1 MVEENKIDYKEVF
14 ILDDKGFF
22 IGTTYLDVKEKQ
34 DFKFTTIPPDTTLV
48 KAKFDGNKWIEGVDK
63 DEIMLGMLLP
73 EDDFKVDTKDYLLL
87 KILEILK
94 KGGMI
99 MDNTWFFKYCMF
111 CWAERKINETYLDM
125 AKKMEMLTDQQ
136 IMMIKM
142 TPRISE
148 K

>member
-22 IGTTYLDVKEKQ
+22 IGTTYLDIKEKQ
-34 DFKFTTIPPDTTLV
+34 AFNFTTIPPDTTLIQ
-48 KAKFDGNKWIEGVDK
+48 AKFDGNKWIEGVDK
-63 DEIMLGMLLP
+63 DEIMLGMLFPDNDL
-73 EDDFKVDTKDYLLL
+73 EIDSKEYLIL

-111 CWAERKINETYLDM
+111 CWAERKIDEAYLDM
-125 AKKMEMLTDQQ
+125 AKKMNMLTDQQ

>member
-1 MVEENKIDYKEVF
+1 MTEENNLEKVF

-34 DFKFTTIPPDTTLV
+34 EFKFTTIPPDTTLIQ
-48 KAKFDGNKWIEGVDK
+48 AKFDGDKWIEGVDK
-63 DEIMLGMLLP
+63 DDLMLGMLLP
-73 EDDFKVDTKDYLLL
+73 EDDFKIDSKDYLLL
-87 KILEILK
+87 KILGILK

-111 CWAERKINETYLDM
+111 CWAERKIDEVYLDM
-125 AKKMEMLTDQQ
+125 AKKMDMLTDQQ

-142 TPRISE
+142 TPKIEE

>member
-1 MVEENKIDYKEVF
+1 MVENKIDYKEVF
-14 ILDDKGFF
+14 IIDDKGFF

-34 DFKFTTIPPDTTLV
+34 DFKFTTTPPNKNLI
-48 KAKFDGNKWIEGVDK
+48 KPKFDGDKWIEGVDK
-63 DEIMLGMLLP
+63 DDLMLGMLFP
-73 EDDFKVDTKDYLLL
+73 NDDLEINSKDYLIL

-111 CWAERKINETYLDM
+111 CWAERKIDEAYLDM
-125 AKKMEMLTDQQ
+125 AKKMNMLDDNQ

>member
-1 MVEENKIDYKEVF
+1 MVENKIDYKEVF

-22 IGTTYLDVKEKQ
+22 IGTTYLDIKEKQ
-34 DFKFTTIPPDTTLV
+34 DFKFTTLPPDKTFI

-63 DEIMLGMLLP
+63 DDLMLGMLFP
-73 EDDFKVDTKDYLLL
+73 NDDLEINSKDYLIL
-87 KILEILK
+87 KMLEILK

-111 CWAERKINETYLDM
+111 CWAERKIDEAYLDM
-125 AKKMEMLTDQQ
+125 AKKMNMLDDNQ

-142 TPRISE
+142 TPRIEE

>member
-14 ILDDKGFF
+14 ILDDEGFF

-34 DFKFTTIPPDTTLV
+34 GFKFTTIPPDTTLIQ
-48 KAKFDGNKWIEGVDK
+48 AKFDGNKWIEGVDK
-63 DEIMLGMLLP
+63 DDLMLGMLLP

-99 MDNTWFFKYCMF
+99 MYNT
-111 CWAERKINETYLDM
+111 
-125 AKKMEMLTDQQ
+125 
-136 IMMIKM
+136 
-142 TPRISE
+142 
-148 K
+148 

>member
-14 ILDDKGFF
+14 IIDDKGFF
-22 IGTTYLDVKEKQ
+22 IGTTYLDTKEKQ
-34 DFKFTTIPPDTTLV
+34 EFKFTTIHPDTTLMQ
-48 KAKFDGNKWIEGVDK
+48 AKFDGNKWIEGVDK
-63 DEIMLGMLLP
+63 DDLMLGMLLP
-73 EDDFKVDTKDYLLL
+73 EDDLKINSKDYLIL

-111 CWAERKINETYLDM
+111 CWAERKIDEAYLDM
-125 AKKMEMLTDQQ
+125 AKKMDMLDDNQ

-142 TPRISE
+142 TPRIEE

>member
-1 MVEENKIDYKEVF
+1 MVENKIDYKEVF

-34 DFKFTTIPPDTTLV
+34 DFNFTTLPPDKTFI
-48 KAKFDGNKWIEGVDK
+48 KAKFDCDKWVEGVDK
-63 DEIMLGMLLP
+63 DDLMLGMLLP
-73 EDDFKVDTKDYLLL
+73 DSGLEIDSKDFLIL

-99 MDNTWFFKYCMF
+99 MDNAWFFKYCMF
-111 CWAERKINETYLDM
+111 CWAERKIDEAYLDM
-125 AKKMEMLTDQQ
+125 AKKMNMIDDNQ

-142 TPRISE
+142 TPRIEE

>member
-1 MVEENKIDYKEVF
+1 MVMVEENNLKEVF
-14 ILDDKGFF
+14 ILDDEGFF
-22 IGTTYLDVKEKQ
+22 IGTTYLNIEEKQ
-34 DFKFTTIPPDTTLV
+34 DFKFTNLRPDENLI
-48 KAKFDGNKWIEGVDK
+48 KPKFDGGKWIEGVNK
-63 DEIMLGMLLP
+63 DDLMLGMLFPDNDL
-73 EDDFKVDTKDYLLL
+73 EIDSKDYLTL

-111 CWAERKINETYLDM
+111 CWAERKIDEAYLDM
-125 AKKMEMLTDQQ
+125 AKKMNMLDDNQ

-142 TPRISE
+142 TPRIEE

>member
-1 MVEENKIDYKEVF
+1 MVEENKIEYKEVF
-14 ILDDKGFF
+14 ILDDKGFL
-22 IGTTYLDVKEKQ
+22 IGTTYLNVDEEQ
-34 DFKFTTIPPDTTLV
+34 EFNFTTIPPDTTLMQ
-48 KAKFDGNKWIEGVDK
+48 AKFDGDKWIEGVDK

-73 EDDFKVDTKDYLLL
+73 EDDFKIDTKDYLLL

-111 CWAERKINETYLDM
+111 CWAERKIDEAYLDM
-125 AKKMEMLTDQQ
+125 AKKMNMLDDNQ

-142 TPRISE
+142 TPRIEE

>member
-1 MVEENKIDYKEVF
+1 MVEENNLEKVF

-22 IGTTYLDVKEKQ
+22 IGTTYLNIDEKQ
-34 DFKFTTIPPDTTLV
+34 EFNFTTISPDTTLM
-48 KAKFDGNKWIEGVDK
+48 KAKFDDNKWIEGVDK
-63 DEIMLGMLLP
+63 DDLMLGMLLP
-73 EDDFKVDTKDYLLL
+73 DSGLEIDSKDYLIL

-111 CWAERKINETYLDM
+111 CWAERKIDEAYLDM
-125 AKKMEMLTDQQ
+125 AKKMDMLTDQQ

-142 TPRISE
+142 TPRIEE

>member
-1 MVEENKIDYKEVF
+1 MVEENKIEYKKVF
-14 ILDDKGFF
+14 ILDDEGFF
-22 IGTTYLDVKEKQ
+22 IGTTYLNIDEKQ
-34 DFKFTTIPPDTTLV
+34 EFKFTTIPPDTTFMQP
-48 KAKFDGNKWIEGVDK
+48 KFDGKKWIEGVDK
-63 DEIMLGMLLP
+63 DEIMLGMLFPDNGL
-73 EDDFKVDTKDYLLL
+73 EIDFKDYLIL

-111 CWAERKINETYLDM
+111 CWAERKIDETYLDM

-142 TPRISE
+142 TPRVE
-148 K
+148 A

>member
-1 MVEENKIDYKEVF
+1 MVEENNLEKVF

-22 IGTTYLDVKEKQ
+22 IGTTYLNIEEKQ
-34 DFKFTTIPPDTTLV
+34 EFKFTTIPPDTTFMQ
-48 KAKFDGNKWIEGVDK
+48 AKFDGNKWIEGVDK
-63 DEIMLGMLLP
+63 DDLMLVMLFPSDNLEINSN
-73 EDDFKVDTKDYLLL
+73 DFLIL

-99 MDNTWFFKYCMF
+99 MDNKWFFKYCMF
-111 CWAERKINETYLDM
+111 CWAERKIDEAYLDM

-142 TPRISE
+142 TPRIAE

>member
-1 MVEENKIDYKEVF
+1 MVENKIDYKEVF
-14 ILDDKGFF
+14 IIDDKGFF
-22 IGTTYLDVKEKQ
+22 IGTTYLDIKEKQ
-34 DFKFTTIPPDTTLV
+34 EFKFTTIPPDIALM
-48 KAKFDGNKWIEGVDK
+48 KAKFDGDKWIEGVDK
-63 DEIMLGMLLP
+63 DDLMLGMLLP

-142 TPRISE
+142 TPRIEE

>member
-1 MVEENKIDYKEVF
+1 MVEENKIEYKEVF

-22 IGTTYLDVKEKQ
+22 IGTTYLNIDEKQ
-34 DFKFTTIPPDTTLV
+34 EFKFTTIPPDTTLMQ
-48 KAKFDGNKWIEGVDK
+48 AKFDGNKWIEGADK

>member
-1 MVEENKIDYKEVF
+1 MVEENKIEYKEVF

-22 IGTTYLDVKEKQ
+22 IGTTYLNIDEEQ
-34 DFKFTTIPPDTTLV
+34 EFNFTTIPPDNTFM
-48 KAKFDGNKWIEGVDK
+48 KAKFDGNKWIEGVNK
-63 DEIMLGMLLP
+63 DDLMLGMLFP
-73 EDDFKVDTKDYLLL
+73 SDDLEIDSKDYLLL

-111 CWAERKINETYLDM
+111 CWAERKIDEAYLDM
-125 AKKMEMLTDQQ
+125 AKKMNMLDDNQ

-142 TPRISE
+142 TPRIEE

>member
-1 MVEENKIDYKEVF
+1 MVENKIDYKEVF
-14 ILDDKGFF
+14 IIDDKGFF
-22 IGTTYLDVKEKQ
+22 IGTTYLDIKEKQ
-34 DFKFTTIPPDTTLV
+34 EFNFTTIPPDTTFMQP
-48 KAKFDGNKWIEGVDK
+48 KFDGEKWIEGVDK
-63 DEIMLGMLLP
+63 DDLMLGMLLP

-125 AKKMEMLTDQQ
+125 AKKMNMLDDNQ

-142 TPRISE
+142 TPRIAE

>member
-1 MVEENKIDYKEVF
+1 MVEENKIEYKEVF

-22 IGTTYLDVKEKQ
+22 IGTTYLNIDEKQ
-34 DFKFTTIPPDTTLV
+34 EFKFTTIPPDNTFMQP
-48 KAKFDGNKWIEGVDK
+48 KFDGNKWVEGVNK
-63 DEIMLGMLLP
+63 DDLMLGMLFP
-73 EDDFKVDTKDYLLL
+73 SDDLEIDSKDYLLL

-111 CWAERKINETYLDM
+111 CWAERKIDEAYLDM
-125 AKKMEMLTDQQ
+125 AKKMDMLTDQQ

-142 TPRISE
+142 TPRIEE

>member
-1 MVEENKIDYKEVF
+1 MAEENNLEKVF

-22 IGTTYLDVKEKQ
+22 IGTTYLNVDEGQ
-34 DFKFTTIPPDTTLV
+34 EFNFTTIPPDNTFM

-63 DEIMLGMLLP
+63 EEIMLGMLLP
-73 EDDFKVDTKDYLLL
+73 EDDFKIDTKDYLLL

-111 CWAERKINETYLDM
+111 CWTERKINEAYLDM
-125 AKKMEMLTDQQ
+125 AKKMDMLDDNQ